1 MGGGV
6 KLSQKQARQAY
17 IFDFFPIQIK
27 SAFTKKNPVNYL
39 TLIMRETAQKC
50 YICGV
55 WDKRSIYV
63 IRIDIKAFFQR

>member
-50 YICGV
+50 YIWGV
-55 WDKRSIYV
+55 
-63 IRIDIKAFFQR
+63 